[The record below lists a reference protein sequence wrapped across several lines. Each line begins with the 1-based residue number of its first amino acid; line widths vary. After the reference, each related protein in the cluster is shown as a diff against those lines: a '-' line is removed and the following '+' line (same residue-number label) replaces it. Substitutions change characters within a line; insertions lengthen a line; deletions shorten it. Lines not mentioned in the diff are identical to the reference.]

1 MTQKILQLVN
11 PADST
16 ADMLEVVDT
25 LRKAIEA
32 GEIKAFSAVGIQ
44 PDHQLLLW
52 TARSAP
58 TTHLEM
64 LGACSRLLQHWHN
77 ETDV

>member
-1 MTQKILQLVN
+1 MTQKILQLVK

-16 ADMLEVVDT
+16 VNMLETVDA
-25 LRKAIEA
+25 LRKVVES

-64 LGACSRLLQHWHN
+64 VGACSRLLQH
-77 ETDV
+77 